1 MLDSKIDELV
11 SELGTPGTSRARKK
25 ELRAQIAQLESGV
38 EQEQFDFES
47 ITKQEILKKRLE
59 IEKLRREGKK

>member
-11 SELGTPGTSRARKK
+11 SELGTPGTSRARTK
-25 ELRAQIAQLESGV
+25 ELRAQIAQLSLELSKN
-38 EQEQFDFES
+38 S
-47 ITKQEILKKRLE
+47 LILNITKQEILKKRLE